1 MNRAYMICLDLDGTL
16 LNRKG
21 QVSVRNRKCLTD
33 CLDRGFQVYFVT
45 GRPYCFAKYIAESVD
60 SRIGV
65 IACAGACY
73 EWEGRLIE
81 HEIPQEALVQF
92 IERLERSGAQA
103 FFKGRTYF
111 YTHEAYD
118 RRFLYDHMNDG
129 LPEKLKVRSYTGLS
143 YEELKGTA
151 AHVQKILVYDTDPE
165 RLERLEREVRRIPL
179 LNADKYN
186 TKGFDVTA
194 KGTDKGTAILE
205 LRKRLGLKKS
215 RILAMG
221 DSLNDVPMFREAGYR
236 IAMGN
241 ADPEIKE
248 ICDEVT
254 GSNEEDGVAWILEH
268 PDRYLK

>member
-16 LNRKG
+16 LNRQG
-21 QVSVRNRKCLTD
+21 QISARNRKCLID

-45 GRPYCFAKYIAESVD
+45 GRPYCFAKCIAESVD

-73 EWEGRLIE
+73 EWAGSLIE
-81 HEIPQEALVQF
+81 REIPKEALEQF
-92 IERLERSGAQA
+92 IDCLERSGSQA

-118 RRFLYDHMNDG
+118 RRFLYDHMNEEFPEG
-129 LPEKLKVRSYTGLS
+129 LRVRSFTELPYG
-143 YEELKGTA
+143 ELKRA
-151 AHVQKILVYDTDPE
+151 VSHVQKILVYDTDPE
-165 RLERLEREVRRIPL
+165 RLERLQEDVCRIPL
-179 LNADKYN
+179 LHADKYN

-205 LRKRLGLKKS
+205 LRKKLGLEKS
-215 RILAMG
+215 QILAMG
-221 DSLNDVPMFREAGYR
+221 DSLNDIPMFREAGYR
-236 IAMGN
+236 VAMGN

-254 GSNEEDGVAWILEH
+254 GSNEESGVAWILEH
-268 PDRYLK
+268 PDKYLK